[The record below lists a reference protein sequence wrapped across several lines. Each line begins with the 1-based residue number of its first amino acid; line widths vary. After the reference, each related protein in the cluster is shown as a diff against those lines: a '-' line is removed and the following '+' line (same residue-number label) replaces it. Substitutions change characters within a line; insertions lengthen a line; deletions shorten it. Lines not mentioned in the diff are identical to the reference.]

1 MPARLLYLCNVGSG
15 HIPTP
20 SAKGVRCEST
30 ITIMSHYIKSSEGYD
45 VKVPSQGQVDFATV
59 GGALGIASF
68 AGLNANNLLGGMG
81 WGNGWNNGWGNRG
94 VMPLPVCSE
103 DHCVNRYEL
112 GMEQKL
118 AAKDSEIALLKAN
131 TYNDQ
136 KVLEVYRYFDG
147 KIAGIEARLAE
158 QAVRNQG
165 VADAFREVQKDI
177 DYKVNLEAERRHCAD
192 EKIVNYVNST
202 FAPKLIAEYTAGTE
216 SAPANLYNPL
226 CGCYKPM

>member
-1 MPARLLYLCNVGSG
+1 MEVYSHLPKRKRGKMR
-15 HIPTP
+15 TQ
-20 SAKGVRCEST
+20 T
-30 ITIMSHYIKSSEGYD
+30 ITIMGQHIKTAEGYD

-68 AGLNANNLLGGMG
+68 AGLNAGNILPG
-81 WGNGWNNGWGNRG
+81 WGNGGGWNNGWNRG
-94 VMPLPVCSE
+94 GGGYVPVPVCSD

-136 KVLEVYRYFDG
+136 KILEVYRYFDG
-147 KIAGIEARLAE
+147 KVAALEARNAE

-165 VADAFREVQKDI
+165 FSDAFRELAKDI
-177 DYKVNLEAERRHCAD
+177 DYKVNLEAERRNCAD
-192 EKIVNYVNST
+192 QKIVNYVNAT
-202 FAPKLIAEYTAGTE
+202 FAPKLVTDYTAGTT
-216 SAPANLYNPL
+216 SAAMTLYNPL
-226 CGCYKPM
+226 CACSDRN

>member
-1 MPARLLYLCNVGSG
+1 
-15 HIPTP
+15 
-20 SAKGVRCEST
+20 
-30 ITIMSHYIKSSEGYD
+30 MSHHVKTAEGYD

-68 AGLNANNLLGGMG
+68 AGLNAGNILPGWGGWNNGM
-81 WGNGWNNGWGNRG
+81 GNGWNRG
-94 VMPLPVCSE
+94 SYIPVPVCSE

-136 KVLEVYRYFDG
+136 KILEVYRYFDG
-147 KIAGIEARLAE
+147 KVAALEAHNAE

-165 VADAFREVQKDI
+165 FADAFRELSKDI
-177 DYKVNLEAERRHCAD
+177 DYKVNLEAERRNCAD
-192 EKIVNYVNST
+192 QKIVNYVNAT
-202 FAPKLIAEYTAGTE
+202 FAPKLVTDYTAGTT
-216 SAPANLYNPL
+216 SAAMTLYNPL
-226 CGCYKPM
+226 CACSDRN

>member
-1 MPARLLYLCNVGSG
+1 MRVEGAQS
-15 HIPTP
+15 P
-20 SAKGVRCEST
+20 SPIAEGVRGDST
-30 ITIMSHYIKSSEGYD
+30 IRIMSQHIKTAEGYD

-68 AGLNANNLLGGMG
+68 AGLNANGLLGGL
-81 WGNGWNNGWGNRG
+81 GWNNGCGCNRG
-94 VMPLPVCSE
+94 VMPVSVCSE
-103 DHCVNRYEL
+103 DHFVNRYEL
-112 GMEQKL
+112 GMEKEI

-136 KVLEVYRYFDG
+136 KILEVYRYVDG
-147 KIAGIEARLAE
+147 KFNAIESRLAE

-192 EKIVNYVNST
+192 ERIVNYANST

-216 SAPANLYNPL
+216 TTPANIYNPL
-226 CGCYKPM
+226 CDCYRS